1 MEIPRRPTYAE
12 IDLDVLAQNFR
23 SVRSFVAEDLEYMAV
38 VKANAYGHG
47 STQCAK
53 VLEREGVSWFAVALV
68 EEALELR
75 SAGIESPILCLGGFW
90 PGQEAEALARR
101 LTPVVFTVDAVH
113 RLAAASPQQDIN
125 LHLKIDTGMGRIG
138 VRPNDLSE
146 FLDSLSRFP

>member
-1 MEIPRRPTYAE
+1 
-12 IDLDVLAQNFR
+12 
-23 SVRSFVAEDLEYMAV
+23 
-38 VKANAYGHG
+38 
-47 STQCAK
+47 
-53 VLEREGVSWFAVALV
+53 
-68 EEALELR
+68 
-75 SAGIESPILCLGGFW
+75 LCLGGFW

-146 FLDSLSRFP
+146 FLDSLSRFPRVRIDGVMTHFAAADDPEENDFTESQIREFRAGVAAIRSAGHSPRYLDM